1 LKKYYVSINPKAL
14 MKKRVIVFFIVCI
27 AAVMSATAQTAES
40 YFTAGLEKAQKGLL
54 KEALDDFTKAIEL
67 NPQYVGSIYLIVVC

>member
-1 LKKYYVSINPKAL
+1 
-14 MKKRVIVFFIVCI
+14 MKKRVIVCFVVCI

-40 YFTAGLEKAQKGLL
+40 YFTAGIEKAQKGLL

-67 NPQYVGSIYLIVVC
+67 NPKYVGSIFYFVVLLNQI